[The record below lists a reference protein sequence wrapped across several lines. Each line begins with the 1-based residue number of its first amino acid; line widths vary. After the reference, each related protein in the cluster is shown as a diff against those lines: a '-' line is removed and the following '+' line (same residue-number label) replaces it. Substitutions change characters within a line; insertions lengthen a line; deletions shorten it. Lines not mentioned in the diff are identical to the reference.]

1 MERCLCLCTC
11 IFIITITTCRV
22 VTTCAVVDCLVL
34 VCASA
39 CFILVN
45 VEVIV
50 EAPCRSSCRTTWSII
65 VLVVIWYC
73 SVIFIITCVA
83 IVDVFTAV
91 VNSSQLPSYW
101 WQESHRETKAC

>member
-1 MERCLCLCTC
+1 MNDCGTLSFTDWTVHRTGGTKLTS
-11 IFIITITTCRV
+11 
-22 VTTCAVVDCLVL
+22 VDQKETSGAHEFVRLL
-34 VCASA
+34 WRHA
-39 CFILVN
+39 FRDI
-45 VEVIV
+45 
-50 EAPCRSSCRTTWSII
+50 RWRTRFGNYLFI
-65 VLVVIWYC
+65 VLVVIWCC